1 MTDSNT
7 LREDKLKRFAGWQL
21 GSDPEIQV
29 PNLVSNHLTT
39 GLLKYIHTTG
49 RYASGINLF
58 EKLRTRD
65 IEISSLLAR
74 VLLSADEEVQAV
86 KLLHDAVQELPM
98 DYSLLECQ
106 AEFCK
111 TKGRPDLALDCAK
124 RSVIAAPSEF
134 CTWVRLAETYV
145 SLEQWDLALLT
156 LNSCPMFTSQDKD
169 APQMPEP
176 SRVVLPILAD
186 CMLDEIDEGPSA
198 NDIEM
203 IHPSLRKLHAAS
215 YKGTFHKAYSLLT
228 EITTKIGWDQLL
240 KIRSLV
246 FVMEEEYRSE
256 KQTGGNQGAAINGNA
271 STTALRRTSS
281 PNVDGNGQKPDE
293 ETDEGDQSSK
303 ISGTTAQEVEPNGPT
318 NGATKAAEES
328 IEKPEHTVASEVV
341 KAGSEDVSSWS
352 LYIQRY
358 SNRAANPHS
367 SQIHRTTITHS
378 FRTSVCASGGST
390 TSSWCCT
397 KTCASTRSGGPTW
410 PNANNNPSTTRNR
423 PRNGRSSASWQKG
436 CIIPPKRS
444 RRTSHAC
451 GFASPRRP

>member
-1 MTDSNT
+1 MTDSIT
-7 LREDKLKRFAGWQL
+7 LREDKLKGFAGWQL

-39 GLLKYIHTTG
+39 GLLKYILTTG
-49 RYASGINLF
+49 RYTSGINLF

-65 IEISSLLAR
+65 NEISSLLAR

-106 AEFCK
+106 AAFCK
-111 TKGRPDLALDCAK
+111 SKGRPDLALECAK

-134 CTWVRLAETYV
+134 CTWARLAETYV

-228 EITTKIGWDQLL
+228 EITSKIGWDQLL
-240 KIRSLV
+240 KIRSQV

-256 KQTGGNQGAAINGNA
+256 KQTSGNQGGAVSGNA
-271 STTALRRTSS
+271 STTALRSTPS
-281 PNVDGNGQKPDE
+281 PSVNGNGHKPDE
-293 ETDEGDQSSK
+293 ETDNGDQKSRTSD
-303 ISGTTAQEVEPNGPT
+303 TTAQDVEPNGPA
-318 NGATKAAEES
+318 NGVTKAAEES

-341 KAGSEDVSSWS
+341 KAGSETVSSCS
-352 LYIQRY
+352 LYIQPCPERFTK
-358 SNRAANPHS
+358 PHS
-367 SQIHRTTITHS
+367 SQTHRTPITHS

-390 TSSWCCT
+390 TSSWSST
-397 KTCASTRSGGPTW
+397 KTCAFTQYGGPTSR
-410 PNANNNPSTTRNR
+410 NASNNHSTTRNR
-423 PRNGRSSASWQKG
+423 PRNGRFSANWPKG
-436 CIIPPKRS
+436 CITLPKRS
-444 RRTSHAC
+444 RRTRHV
-451 GFASPRRP
+451 